1 MIDSSKT
8 SRQSGSA
15 DTKSPAEGTDQQ
27 ELLKRGLVRVSIAA
41 DGLDPLLDKRL
52 KELRNALRSDAAPH
66 LLTELMP
73 ELERAVLA
81 ADSAREERMR
91 NISASL
97 RALVKQLQQRRLAGD
112 IGASLKDLA
121 QRLNTPIEYAS
132 TMEALIADIVSS
144 QAQVLNTAPGEA
156 PSGLLSRLFGSS
168 SARDAK
174 KTPEEPEALE
184 TSEPAEPPEAA
195 KPIILEP
202 PAPQALKS
210 ESDGLIP
217 ELPTAQESIEGK
229 AEKPDESAVAGNLA
243 GEEQH
248 YSKAAAHIETILLNL
263 ISELQVL
270 ESQRLQAEQLRER
283 IAGGLNWYELAA
295 SLDELALLV
304 LGGQQSRQQ
313 DFELYLKQLNS
324 RLAQFQGNLEEA
336 HEAYTG
342 SLEVGRV
349 LDGTIR
355 DQVQDLHGEVSSATD
370 LETLKANVQNQL
382 DSLLVNVEQSRTLHM
397 DREQQVAGR
406 LESMVE
412 RIAAMEVEAT
422 TFRNHLEDQRK
433 LAMIDALTGLPNRAG
448 LQKRMNEEYE
458 RWQRYGGQLLL
469 VVLDVDYFKRVND
482 QFGHL
487 AGDKVLRL
495 IAQQLSRRLRK
506 SDFIGR
512 FGGEEF
518 VVLMPGTGVDQAA
531 MVLEELRAGIEGS
544 PFHFKKE
551 RVTITISIGFTDFR
565 QGDSL
570 DNVFERADQAMYRAK
585 DGGRN
590 RLVQAD

>member
-1 MIDSSKT
+1 MIDTRNT
-8 SRQSGSA
+8 SRPTDSA
-15 DTKSPAEGTDQQ
+15 DTKSPAGASDQQ
-27 ELLKRGLVRVSIAA
+27 ELLRRGLVRVSIAA

-52 KELRNALRSDAAPH
+52 KELRSALRNDAPPH

-91 NISASL
+91 NIGASL
-97 RALVKQLQQRRLAGD
+97 RTLVKQLQQRRLSGEV
-112 IGASLKDLA
+112 GTSLKELA
-121 QRLNTPIEYAS
+121 QRLNAPIEYAS
-132 TMEALIADIVSS
+132 TVERLIADIASS
-144 QAQVLNTAPGEA
+144 QAQVLNAAPGEA
-156 PSGLLSRLFGSS
+156 PSGLLARLFGSGS
-168 SARDAK
+168 TPGVK
-174 KTPEEPEALE
+174 KTAEEQETPETPETPEPIIIEQPA
-184 TSEPAEPPEAA
+184 TSTVKSEPDA
-195 KPIILEP
+195 
-202 PAPQALKS
+202 
-210 ESDGLIP
+210 LIP
-217 ELPTAQESIEGK
+217 ELPAKQEHSIDSS
-229 AEKPDESAVAGNLA
+229 AEKPDEDAVVGNLG
-243 GEEQH
+243 GEEQQ
-248 YSKAAAHIETILLNL
+248 YSKAAAHIETVLLNL

-270 ESQRLQAEQLRER
+270 DSQRIQTEQLRER

-295 SLDELALLV
+295 ALDELALLV
-304 LGGQQSRQQ
+304 LGAQQNRQQ

-336 HEAYTG
+336 HDAYTG
-342 SLEVGRV
+342 SLEVGRA
-349 LDGTIR
+349 LEGTIR

-370 LETLKANVQNQL
+370 LDTLKANVQSQL
-382 DSLLVNVEQSRTLHM
+382 DALLVNVEQSRTLHL

-406 LESMVE
+406 LKSMVD
-412 RIAAMEVEAT
+412 RIATMEVEAT
-422 TFRNHLEDQRK
+422 TFRNHLEEQRK
-433 LAMIDALTGLPNRAG
+433 QAMIDTLTGLPNRAG

-469 VVLDVDYFKRVND
+469 VVLDVDHFKRVND

-518 VVLMPGTGVDQAA
+518 VILMPGTSIEHAA
-531 MVLEELRAGIEGS
+531 VVLEELRAGIEES

-551 RVTITISIGFTDFR
+551 RVTITISIGYTDFR
-565 QGDSL
+565 QSDSL
-570 DNVFERADQAMYRAK
+570 EEIFERADQAMYRAK
-585 DGGRN
+585 DSGRN
-590 RLVQAD
+590 SLVRAD